1 MQFSTRKTPSVQAS
15 ATQNATVS
23 QPAPQPFTQSAPPPQ
38 SENKFETLS
47 QNEKLMFA
55 QFRRKI
61 NLDASRAQVKKL
73 EYNLCDPSNGLSAL
87 KSACADANALGL
99 GGVCVMPAFV
109 KQCSA
114 ILGAQDTRKC
124 RLIACIGH
132 PSGSDVT
139 AIKVKAVKRAIKDGA
154 DEAEVTVPVAYI
166 RDGNFSYVKREFK
179 KLRSACKKSALRIDT
194 ENALLTRNEIIRVCA
209 IAAECGVNSVKAR
222 SNTLSGRSSTEIFA
236 DIKTAVKDKCTIKA
250 EGAATVIEMSAA
262 LDMGASVIGS
272 KNAADVARTILAA
285 AEMEM

>member
-1 MQFSTRKTPSVQAS
+1 MQFSTRKPSVVQAS
-15 ATQNATVS
+15 ATQPATK
-23 QPAPQPFTQSAPPPQ
+23 PANQSAPAVQ
-38 SENKFETLS
+38 QESGFETLS

-87 KSACADANALGL
+87 KSACADASALGL

-109 KQCSA
+109 KACSA
-114 ILGAQDTRKC
+114 ILGAQQTRKC

-154 DEAEVTVPVAYI
+154 DEVEVTVPVAYI
-166 RDGNFSYVKREFK
+166 RDGNFSYVKRELK
-179 KLRSACKKSALRIDT
+179 KLHSACKKSALRIDT
-194 ENALLTRNEIIRVCA
+194 ECALLTRKEIIRVCA
-209 IAAECGVNSVKAR
+209 LAAECGVNSVKAR
-222 SNTLSGRSSTEIFA
+222 SNTLSGGSSTEIFA

-250 EGAATVIEMSAA
+250 EGAATVMEMSGAI
-262 LDMGASVIGS
+262 DMGASVIGS

-285 AEMEM
+285 AEMEI

>member
-1 MQFSTRKTPSVQAS
+1 MQFSTRKPSVVQAS
-15 ATQNATVS
+15 ATQPATK
-23 QPAPQPFTQSAPPPQ
+23 PANQSAPAVQ
-38 SENKFETLS
+38 QESGFETLS

-87 KSACADANALGL
+87 KSACADASALGL

-109 KQCSA
+109 KACSA
-114 ILGAQDTRKC
+114 ILGAQQTRKC

-139 AIKVKAVKRAIKDGA
+139 AIKVKSVKRAIKDGA
-154 DEAEVTVPVAYI
+154 DEVEVTVPVAYI
-166 RDGNFSYVKREFK
+166 RDGNFSYVKRELK

-194 ENALLTRNEIIRVCA
+194 ECALLTRHEIIRVCA
-209 IAAECGVNSVKAR
+209 LAAECGVNSVKAR
-222 SNTLSGRSSTEIFA
+222 SNTLSGGSSTEIFA

-250 EGAATVIEMSAA
+250 EGAATVMEMSGAI
-262 LDMGASVIGS
+262 DMGASVIGS

-285 AEMEM
+285 AEMEI

>member
-1 MQFSTRKTPSVQAS
+1 MQFSTRKPSVVQAS
-15 ATQNATVS
+15 ATQPATK
-23 QPAPQPFTQSAPPPQ
+23 PANQSAPAVQ
-38 SENKFETLS
+38 QESGFETLS

-87 KSACADANALGL
+87 KSACADASALGL

-109 KQCSA
+109 KACSA
-114 ILGAQDTRKC
+114 ILGAQQTRKC

-139 AIKVKAVKRAIKDGA
+139 AIKGKAVKRAIKDGA
-154 DEAEVTVPVAYI
+154 DEMEVTVPVAYI
-166 RDGNFSYVKREFK
+166 RDGNFSYVKRELK

-194 ENALLTRNEIIRVCA
+194 ECALLTRHEIIRVCA
-209 IAAECGVNSVKAR
+209 LAAECGVNSVKAR
-222 SNTLSGRSSTEIFA
+222 SNTLSGGSSTEIFA

-250 EGAATVIEMSAA
+250 EGAATVMEMSGAI
-262 LDMGASVIGS
+262 DMGASVIGS

-285 AEMEM
+285 AEMEI

>member
-1 MQFSTRKTPSVQAS
+1 MQFSTRKPSVVQAS
-15 ATQNATVS
+15 ATQPATK
-23 QPAPQPFTQSAPPPQ
+23 PANQSAPAVQ
-38 SENKFETLS
+38 QESGFETLS

-87 KSACADANALGL
+87 KSACADASALGL

-109 KQCSA
+109 KACSA
-114 ILGAQDTRKC
+114 ILGAQQTRKC

-154 DEAEVTVPVAYI
+154 DEVEVTVPVAYI
-166 RDGNFSYVKREFK
+166 RDGNFSYVKRELK

-194 ENALLTRNEIIRVCA
+194 ECALLTRHEIIRVCA
-209 IAAECGVNSVKAR
+209 LAAECGVNSVKAR
-222 SNTLSGRSSTEIFA
+222 SNTLSGGSSTEIFA
-236 DIKTAVKDKCTIKA
+236 DIKTAVKDKCTMKA
-250 EGAATVIEMSAA
+250 EGAATVMEMSGAI
-262 LDMGASVIGS
+262 DMGASVIGS

-285 AEMEM
+285 AEMEI

>member
-1 MQFSTRKTPSVQAS
+1 MQFSTRKPSVVQAS
-15 ATQNATVS
+15 ATQPATKS
-23 QPAPQPFTQSAPPPQ
+23 ANQSAPAVQ
-38 SENKFETLS
+38 QESGFETLS

-87 KSACADANALGL
+87 KSACADASALGL

-109 KQCSA
+109 KACSA
-114 ILGAQDTRKC
+114 ILGAQQTRKC

-154 DEAEVTVPVAYI
+154 DEVEVTVPVAYI
-166 RDGNFSYVKREFK
+166 RDGNFSYVKRELK
-179 KLRSACKKSALRIDT
+179 KLHSACKKSALRIDT
-194 ENALLTRNEIIRVCA
+194 ECALLTRKEIIRVCA
-209 IAAECGVNSVKAR
+209 LAAECGVNSVKAR
-222 SNTLSGRSSTEIFA
+222 SNTLSGGSSTEIFA

-250 EGAATVIEMSAA
+250 EGAATVMEMSGAI
-262 LDMGASVIGS
+262 DMGASVIGS

-285 AEMEM
+285 AEMEI

>member
-1 MQFSTRKTPSVQAS
+1 MQFSTRKPSVVQAS
-15 ATQNATVS
+15 ATQPATK
-23 QPAPQPFTQSAPPPQ
+23 PANQAAPAVQ
-38 SENKFETLS
+38 QESGFETLS

-87 KSACADANALGL
+87 KSACADASALGL
-99 GGVCVMPAFV
+99 GGVWVMPAFV
-109 KQCSA
+109 KACSA
-114 ILGAQDTRKC
+114 ILGAQQTRKC

-154 DEAEVTVPVAYI
+154 DEVEVTVPVAYI
-166 RDGNFSYVKREFK
+166 RDGNFSYVKRELK

-194 ENALLTRNEIIRVCA
+194 ECALLTRHEIIRVCA
-209 IAAECGVNSVKAR
+209 LAAECGVNSVKAR
-222 SNTLSGRSSTEIFA
+222 SNTLSGGSSTEIFA

-250 EGAATVIEMSAA
+250 EGAATVMEMSGAI
-262 LDMGASVIGS
+262 DMGASVIGS

-285 AEMEM
+285 AEMEI

>member
-1 MQFSTRKTPSVQAS
+1 MQFSTRKPSVVQAS
-15 ATQNATVS
+15 ATQPATK
-23 QPAPQPFTQSAPPPQ
+23 PANQSAPAVQ
-38 SENKFETLS
+38 QESGFETLS

-87 KSACADANALGL
+87 KSACADASALGL

-109 KQCSA
+109 KACSA
-114 ILGAQDTRKC
+114 ILGAQQTRKC

-154 DEAEVTVPVAYI
+154 DEVEVTVPVAHI
-166 RDGNFSYVKREFK
+166 RDGNFSYVKRELK
-179 KLRSACKKSALRIDT
+179 KLHSACKKSALRIDT
-194 ENALLTRNEIIRVCA
+194 ECALLTRKEIIRVCA
-209 IAAECGVNSVKAR
+209 LAAECGVNSVKAR
-222 SNTLSGRSSTEIFA
+222 SNTLSGGSSTEIFA

-250 EGAATVIEMSAA
+250 EGVATVMEMSGAI
-262 LDMGASVIGS
+262 DMGASVIGS

-285 AEMEM
+285 AEMEI

>member
-1 MQFSTRKTPSVQAS
+1 MQFSTRKPSVVQAS
-15 ATQNATVS
+15 ATQPATK
-23 QPAPQPFTQSAPPPQ
+23 PANQSAPAVQ
-38 SENKFETLS
+38 QESGFETLS

-87 KSACADANALGL
+87 KSACADASALGL

-109 KQCSA
+109 KACSA
-114 ILGAQDTRKC
+114 ILGAQQTRKC

-154 DEAEVTVPVAYI
+154 DEVEVTVPVAYI
-166 RDGNFSYVKREFK
+166 RDGNFSYVKRELK

-194 ENALLTRNEIIRVCA
+194 ECALLTRHEIIRVCA
-209 IAAECGVNSVKAR
+209 LAAECGVNSVKAR
-222 SNTLSGRSSTEIFA
+222 SNTLSGGSSTEIFA

-250 EGAATVIEMSAA
+250 EGAATVMEMSGAI
-262 LDMGASVIGS
+262 DMGASVIGS

-285 AEMEM
+285 AEMDI